1 MNMSPG
7 IIELAIV
14 AGVVAFISAMLMTKQ
29 SEKEE
34 VSHRPAAQRT
44 GASSSTV
51 RTLII
56 VLLSLVG
63 IAVALMVAAL
73 FTVRQTV
80 WEIQTAEPI
89 NTPPHPSETHS
100 PLTAYVQPA
109 VWESLDPEQFKANE
123 YPSTQAAMKSL
134 ARCVRETVDANR
146 LLKQA
151 HADSHTA
158 EQSERP
164 PEEPEPAIIKVPGQ
178 SLPED
183 SRENALQW
191 LSNRLRVEFPDSNLI
206 LLDDNP
212 SEEKTES
219 EITEG
224 TVLLR
229 LSHPSERSRT
239 APWDL
244 QTQQLSGQYTCDI
257 TTPAGT
263 AQVPIGYTEK
273 PWVETFDLFISA
285 HPNQRYVVGY
295 SPTLVSSEEEARQMA
310 RQDAIGKLQAD
321 IQRGLIVEPNE
332 SHVVDRFAQKL
343 SRPYGDVW
351 REAILFNVSESR
363 MAPAVAAAHRQTV
376 QVRTQQRSLVFSLA
390 ILFGV
395 AMVICVILNLLTQ
408 GYYRNRLW
416 IAAGV
421 IVMIVVLGFTS

>member
-1 MNMSPG
+1 MHISPG
-7 IIELAIV
+7 FWELVIVAIV
-14 AGVVAFISAMLMTKQ
+14 GIITYNLLIRKNTSRRSTDETAAPQATAQRAGDSPSVIRTIATVLLTLIGIGVV
-29 SEKEE
+29 
-34 VSHRPAAQRT
+34 
-44 GASSSTV
+44 
-51 RTLII
+51 
-56 VLLSLVG
+56 
-63 IAVALMVAAL
+63 LMVVAL

-80 WEIQTAEPI
+80 WEVQTAEPI
-89 NTPPHPSETHS
+89 HTLPHPS

-151 HADSHTA
+151 HADSDTA

-164 PEEPEPAIIKVPGQ
+164 PEEPEPTLIKVTGQ

-191 LSNRLRVEFPDSNLI
+191 FANRLRVEFPDSNLI

-212 SEEKTES
+212 SEEKIES
-219 EITEG
+219 DITEG

-244 QTQQLSGQYTCDI
+244 QTQQRSGQYTCDI

-363 MAPAVAAAHRQTV
+363 MASAVAAAHRQTV
-376 QVRTQQRSLVFSLA
+376 QVRTQRRSLVLSLA

-395 AMVICVILNLLTQ
+395 TMVLCVILNLLTQ
-408 GYYRNRLW
+408 GYYRHRLLL
-416 IAAGV
+416 AAGV
-421 IVMIVVLGFTS
+421 VLFILAVGFIG